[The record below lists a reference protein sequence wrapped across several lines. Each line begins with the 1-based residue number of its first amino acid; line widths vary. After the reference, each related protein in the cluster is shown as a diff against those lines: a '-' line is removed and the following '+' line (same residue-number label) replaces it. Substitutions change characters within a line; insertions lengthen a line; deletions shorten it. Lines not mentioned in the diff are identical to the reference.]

1 VIPILTWISVRF
13 GPRGAATATF
23 VVAAIAITATTF
35 SVGPFAR
42 ETLRGGLMAL
52 QVYIA
57 FVAATFIFV
66 AALASERARAA
77 RDAEQRR
84 RELETALQAMQVAL
98 EHSERASEVKTDF
111 LRMVSHELRTPLATL
126 LLQIEQLKLAPEADS
141 DRGRLV
147 TGMHAQG
154 QRLHHLID
162 GLLDFAR
169 IQSGKL
175 EIHAEPADPRHLV
188 NDCAEELRPLAE
200 TNRLGLEL
208 DINAAPPSFVTDQR
222 LLRLV
227 VINLAHNALK
237 FAAKGTVTIALAGDA
252 RELRLTVRDTGP
264 GIPPADQQRVFE
276 PFEQLAPVR
285 RKHVPG
291 VGLGLALV
299 RAIVTA
305 LGGTISLESA
315 VDRGS
320 SFTVT
325 LPGGSDG

>member
-1 VIPILTWISVRF
+1 VIPILTWIAVRF
-13 GPRGAATATF
+13 APRGAATATF
-23 VVAAIAITATTF
+23 IVAAIAITTT
-35 SVGPFAR
+35 SLAVGPFAR

-57 FVAATFIFV
+57 FMAATFMVV
-66 AALASERARAA
+66 AAVASERGRAA
-77 RDAEQRR
+77 R
-84 RELETALQAMQVAL
+84 ETQLAL
-98 EHSERASEVKTDF
+98 ESSERASEVKTDF

-126 LLQIEQLKLAPEADS
+126 LLQIEHLKLAPDADN
-141 DRGRLV
+141 DRHRLV
-147 TGMHAQG
+147 TSMHAQA

-169 IQSGKL
+169 IQGGKL
-175 EIHAEPADPRHLV
+175 EVHAEPVDPRDVV
-188 NDCAEELRPLAE
+188 NDCADELRSLAE
-200 TNRLGLEL
+200 TKGLGLE
-208 DINAAPPSFVTDQR
+208 IETTGAPPSFVTDPR
-222 LLRLV
+222 LLRLI
-227 VINLAHNALK
+227 VINLVHNALK
-237 FAAKGTVTIALAGDA
+237 FTKAGAVTIAVAGDL

-264 GIPPADQQRVFE
+264 GIPLEDQQRVFE
-276 PFEQLAPVR
+276 PFEHVAPVR

-305 LGGTISLESA
+305 LGGTISLESI